1 MYELGSIICIRNFL
15 PQKEK
20 GDKLFIVLGLVGD
33 SLNLMGIS
41 TSKIY
46 FDESL
51 LRPGKIVDRD
61 NSFYCFFKGQIIGKN
76 NNFCFFSNTIFSLQ
90 SKPIEFT
97 QDKLASYTIDLKDTL
112 IDSELYELIYFYKSN
127 IQSKYVSY
135 FDNILQE
142 LYNKLNPSE
151 V

>member
-15 PQKEK
+15 PEKEN
-20 GDKLFIVLGLVGD
+20 GDKLFIVIGTPSD

-41 TSKIY
+41 TSQIY
-46 FDESL
+46 FDKSYFKK
-51 LRPGKIVDRD
+51 GKITYGDC
-61 NSFYCFFKGQIIGKN
+61 SFYCFLKGQIIGKYN
-76 NNFCFFSNTIFSLQ
+76 RFCFHTNTVFSKQ
-90 SKPIEFT
+90 SKPIKFT
-97 QDKLASYTIDLKDTL
+97 QTKLAQYDIKFYD
-112 IDSELYELIYFYKSN
+112 IIVDSELYELIYFYKSN

-135 FDNILQE
+135 FDIILQE